1 MFVLKQPST
10 FCSRG
15 RTHADGDNNVELR
28 PYVIIVREGTNRVQ
42 TVSTP
47 LSVVVTARNDAF
59 ETGKLNLGEI
69 QERACEMALKCSLSL
84 PLSSYSL
91 FLFSYFSI
99 FSFLFSQFIAEFE
112 LV

>member
-28 PYVIIVREGTNRVQ
+28 PYVIIVRERTNRVQ

-84 PLSSYSL
+84 SLSL
-91 FLFSYFSI
+91 FFLSFSLFVFLHPFLSFFSI
-99 FSFLFSQFIAEFE
+99 HS
-112 LV
+112 